1 MTWLEVISI
10 AYLLTGV
17 SKVFRALIR
26 PVDSRADY
34 VRNRDVMGFAMVIL
48 AWLPLDLAAYR
59 KLGMQEELRV
69 NCTVFCAFA
78 VFGYFVRIS

>member
-26 PVDSRADY
+26 PVDSRAEY
-34 VRNRDVMGFAMVIL
+34 VQNRDVMGFAMVIL

>member
-1 MTWLEVISI
+1 M
-10 AYLLTGV
+10 
-17 SKVFRALIR
+17 IR
-26 PVDSRADY
+26 PADSRADY